1 MRSFLR
7 LNKNRIITSGV
18 MVFLFGEM
26 NNLLLTLV
34 FFIVTEFFTKLLYE
48 AMNHNVS
55 LKLLNSMISNKIFIL
70 LLVAI
75 AHTLDYNVLFLD
87 NTLKN
92 AIIFFYLSNE
102 GISILQNISFSGV
115 VMPDKIKKIL
125 ISLKEKDDEEK

>member
-48 AMNHNVS
+48 ARPCQVKCVN
-55 LKLLNSMISNKIFIL
+55 
-70 LLVAI
+70 
-75 AHTLDYNVLFLD
+75 
-87 NTLKN
+87 
-92 AIIFFYLSNE
+92 
-102 GISILQNISFSGV
+102 
-115 VMPDKIKKIL
+115 
-125 ISLKEKDDEEK
+125 

>member
-1 MRSFLR
+1 
-7 LNKNRIITSGV
+7 

>member
-1 MRSFLR
+1 MVTILR
-7 LNKNRIITSGV
+7 VYTLYLTTS
-18 MVFLFGEM
+18 

>member
-48 AMNHNVS
+48 AINHNVS

>member
-125 ISLKEKDDEEK
+125 LSLKEKDDEEK

>member
-55 LKLLNSMISNKIFIL
+55 LKLLNSMISNKIL

>member
-34 FFIVTEFFTKLLYE
+34 FFIVIEFFTKLLYE